1 MLCIRTRK
9 DKTGADNKVLYVGKD
24 DIQMGEESV
33 KRSLLG
39 ENSNEGT
46 NDVGPEDSSLIA
58 RKLDVILQKMKENDD
73 DDEIKYEWRIAALTI
88 DRFFLICSTLALILI
103 IIGCFASAPG
113 YVA

>member
-9 DKTGADNKVLYVGKD
+9 DKTGDNKVLYVGND
-24 DIQMGEESV
+24 DIELGVESV
-33 KRSLLG
+33 KKSLLG
-39 ENSNEGT
+39 ENRNEGI
-46 NDVGPEDSSLIA
+46 NDIDREDSPLIA

-88 DRFFLICSTLALILI
+88 DRFFFICSTLVLILI
-103 IIGCFASAPG
+103 IICCFGTAPG